1 MAPTNPFRPQRQPS
15 AAPTGSAATTTAAT
29 TDALTGSG
37 SAPAPLDAPLGTSAE
52 GCWLPA
58 LTTRLLRTPDDFLR
72 ANVVTSA
79 LIADTLELVGATP
92 PNTAAIAADHDTP
105 TGGGSATD
113 PSARLALQVGCWLL
127 AEPQL
132 APGLSGRDGAQVQ
145 RSLTLFATLVRATPL
160 RSWFGEDP
168 QRHEEVARALLRSLG
183 LRPRGETHEFAE
195 DGWAAVSTSLRQD
208 ALRRVALEQQRADEL
223 SRALA
228 TKRAQEAAAQ
238 YTNV

>member
-15 AAPTGSAATTTAAT
+15 VAPTGSAATTTAAN

-72 ANVVTSA
+72 ADVVTSA

-92 PNTAAIAADHDTP
+92 PNTAATGDPDTP
-105 TGGGSATD
+105 TGGGSPID

-132 APGLSGRDGAQVQ
+132 APGLSGRDGAQLQ
-145 RSLTLFATLVRATPL
+145 RSLTLFATLVRAMPL
-160 RSWFGEDP
+160 RSWFGDDP
-168 QRHEEVARALLRSLG
+168 QRHEEVARALLRSLR
-183 LRPRGETHEFAE
+183 LRPRGETHDFAE